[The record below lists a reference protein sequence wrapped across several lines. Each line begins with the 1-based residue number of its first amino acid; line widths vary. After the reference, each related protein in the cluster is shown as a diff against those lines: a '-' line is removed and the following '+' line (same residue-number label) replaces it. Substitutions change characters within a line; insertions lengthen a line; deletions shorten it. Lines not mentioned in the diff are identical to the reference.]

1 MERNIPTCLIVS
13 GNGEM
18 HRALHK
24 MMADYPF
31 RLRVAES
38 GAAAIDAC
46 RQDSP
51 ALMVLDC
58 ELDDQNGA
66 SLLPAM
72 AKAIGGNRM
81 PPVLACS
88 QRGNVNEISMAIKS
102 GASECLVKPFDADL
116 LDFKLRLIGAVKGQ
130 TC

>member
-1 MERNIPTCLIVS
+1 
-13 GNGEM
+13 M
-18 HRALHK
+18 HHVLQK

-31 RLRVAES
+31 RLRVAETRQ
-38 GAAAIDAC
+38 AAIHVC

-58 ELDDQNGA
+58 EFDEKNGA

-88 QRGNVNEISMAIKS
+88 PRGNVNAISMAIKG
-102 GASECLVKPFDADL
+102 GASECIVKPFDADL